1 MPLVSCSPLKSKA
14 RSWLTG
20 PTSVASTSL
29 RPANIA
35 VNLMT
40 GGASVV
46 QFVADVQ
53 HCFVIS
59 CLGCLISKL
68 ADRHEI
74 RHVLF
79 PILTIHRS
87 RPAVLTEA
95 SWRQKQRH
103 CIGKSNGGLINSQP
117 SRIYGVSP
125 LNIVKRYGHRLFR
138 LVRGIFELKVEY
150 DVRIIEGDGSH
161 ELGKGALRRWKGSAG
176 RCGNANRGECY

>member
-1 MPLVSCSPLKSKA
+1 MPLVSCSFLKSIA
-14 RSWLTG
+14 CSRLIG

-29 RPANIA
+29 GPANIA

-59 CLGCLISKL
+59 RLGCLISKL
-68 ADRHEI
+68 ADCHQI

-79 PILTIHRS
+79 PVFTIHGS
-87 RPAVLTEA
+87 RPAVLTET

-117 SRIYGVSP
+117 SWIHGVSP

-138 LVRGIFELKVEY
+138 LGLGIFELKVED
-150 DVRIIEGDGSH
+150 DVRIIEGEGSN
-161 ELGKGALRRWKGSAG
+161 ELGKGA
-176 RCGNANRGECY
+176 